1 MYNYESRQFSPV
13 PSIKKIPLWFSS
25 SDKYETNDLG
35 EALLKYD
42 GGRLPS
48 FKSCPALLDVFNLGY
63 TLLTPCDL
71 NFYIKNNLPY
81 VEVPKRFEDFC
92 AERPPMKNFPSP
104 NENHDKHF
112 HWFPSWPVE
121 LPKGYSAIYTH
132 PFNRFDLPFTTVS
145 GIIDNDKMSFA
156 GLMPF
161 FLKKGFEGIVPA
173 GTPYVQII
181 PFKREDWE
189 MEIKNHTYEEMYQ
202 RHMIAANLLRTKD
215 GGEYKKNMWSKK
227 KYI

>member
-1 MYNYESRQFSPV
+1 
-13 PSIKKIPLWFSS
+13 
-25 SDKYETNDLG
+25 
-35 EALLKYD
+35 
-42 GGRLPS
+42 
-48 FKSCPALLDVFNLGY
+48 
-63 TLLTPCDL
+63 
-71 NFYIKNNLPY
+71 
-81 VEVPKRFEDFC
+81 
-92 AERPPMKNFPSP
+92 
-104 NENHDKHF
+104 
-112 HWFPSWPVE
+112 
-121 LPKGYSAIYTH
+121 
-132 PFNRFDLPFTTVS
+132 
-145 GIIDNDKMSFA
+145 MSFA